1 MWKNSNKVG
10 TGLIAGLRKQ
20 TISSVSEVDE
30 YLNTGTIS
38 DIPVVSYWKG
48 ASDRYPARDILG
60 FPASAV
66 QSEREN
72 SKARYL
78 ITDNR
83 NIFSSKTVQASISFK
98 SWNNVLPN
106 EFVTVDQ

>member
-1 MWKNSNKVG
+1 M
-10 TGLIAGLRKQ
+10 
-20 TISSVSEVDE
+20 
-30 YLNTGTIS
+30 NTGTIS
-38 DIPVVSYWKG
+38 DIPVLSYWNG
-48 ASDRYPARDILG
+48 ASDRYPALRELARDILG

-83 NIFSSKTVQASISFK
+83 NRLSSKTVQASMGLNSL
-98 SWNNVLPN
+98 NNVLPN
-106 EFVTVDQ
+106 ESVTVDQ